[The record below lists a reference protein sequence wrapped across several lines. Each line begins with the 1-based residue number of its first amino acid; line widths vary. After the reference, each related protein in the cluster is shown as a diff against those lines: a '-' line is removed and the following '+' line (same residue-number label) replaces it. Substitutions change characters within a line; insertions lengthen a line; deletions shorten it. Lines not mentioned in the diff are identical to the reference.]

1 MVVPGDTDKFP
12 HTIGVLARRYPT
24 LGRWLDGGEE
34 AAFGVIA
41 TRVRGRA
48 VLDVGIGPGR
58 TTSLLRLLTDDYVG
72 LDYMPTMVE
81 RARRSHPDRN
91 LSEGDARD
99 LSRFEDGRFDLVLFS
114 YNGIDWVSH
123 DDRPVVLREF
133 HRVLRNDGVLVFST
147 LNKDGPY
154 YREPPWRAAT
164 AGLAGRTPLQR
175 AGRVLGRVVAHAPD
189 HVRRWV
195 AWWKL
200 RNTIDDHGEW
210 ALGPLAGPGEGLVV
224 HWTTVPAACAEIDAA
239 GFAVTDV
246 FGVDGDPLDPGRTNT
261 ETPYFHLVAT
271 KR

>member
-1 MVVPGDTDKFP
+1 MSRSPTEVTMVVPGDTDKFP

-175 AGRVLGRVVAHAPD
+175 AGRVLG
-189 HVRRWV
+189 
-195 AWWKL
+195 
-200 RNTIDDHGEW
+200 
-210 ALGPLAGPGEGLVV
+210 LVV